1 MATRT
6 PKQQTRNQVRGFVVV
21 WTFITLVMGLAT
33 FLAIYY
39 AYNPNIEVSAQ
50 TIAQDNSNSGGSVVI
65 IESQT
70 PLPATETPVPLPTET
85 PVPTEEEADEE
96 SVAVAQ
102 AATEVPPPTNTPEP
116 TPVPPDEDET
126 FNVGIQ
132 IQVPPDQNPDVMQ
145 GWYRSAQQMNIN
157 WVKIQVRWEL
167 IEVVENEYDWSAL
180 DLAMNEARF
189 FQMRPMLSIVTAPD
203 WSRETGREAGIS
215 LAQHGPPSDNADY
228 VEFVRKIFERY
239 PGQVFG
245 VEVWNEQN
253 ISREWTSMEGLSATR
268 YVSLLRDTYN
278 MVQEESPGTI
288 VISGALSPTGVDDGI
303 GAIDDFRYMQQ
314 MIDAGMLDVT
324 DCVGSHHNGY
334 NIGPLVRFD
343 SVPNDPTAT
352 FRGPFDNPHH
362 SWSFRS
368 TLEGYTQRIR
378 NAGYDTKQCVTEF
391 GWAVTEDLDGF
402 PRGFEFAN
410 DNTLEEQAQFF
421 VEALDWMSS
430 GDDVW
435 LAFVWNLNYAPQAGW
450 DASND
455 NVPYSLIGP
464 GNTFRPAYDAIRDWK
479 AEYDERINAG

>member
-1 MATRT
+1 MATRSQV
-6 PKQQTRNQVRGFVVV
+6 QQTRNQVRSFVLI
-21 WTFITLVMGLAT
+21 WTFITLAMGMAT

-39 AYNPNIEVSAQ
+39 AYQPNIELPSQIVAGN
-50 TIAQDNSNSGGSVVI
+50 NSNNSGGGIVV

-70 PLPATETPVPLPTET
+70 PLPATETPLPQPTE
-85 PVPTEEEADEE
+85 VPQETEEEA
-96 SVAVAQ
+96 VAVAQ
-102 AATEVPPPTNTPEP
+102 AATEIPTEAPTNTPEP
-116 TPVPPDEDET
+116 TPVPPDGDET
-126 FNVGIQ
+126 FRVGTQ
-132 IQVPPDQNPDVMQ
+132 IQTVPDLNEEAMT
-145 GWYRSAQQMNIN
+145 GFYRAAQQMNVQ
-157 WVKIQVRWEL
+157 WVKVQVRWEI
-167 IEVVENEYDWSAL
+167 IEPEPGVYNWEAL
-180 DLAMNEARF
+180 DLAMFNARF
-189 FQMRPMLSIVTAPD
+189 FQIRPMLSIVTAPD
-203 WSRETGREAGIS
+203 WSRQTGREAGIS

-228 VEFVRKIFERY
+228 VNFVQAIFDRY
-239 PGQVFG
+239 PGQVWAI
-245 VEVWNEQN
+245 EVWNEQN
-253 ISREWTSMEGLSATR
+253 ISREWTSMQGLSASN

-278 MVQEESPGTI
+278 MVQEVSPGTI

-314 MIDAGMLDVT
+314 MIDNGMLDYA
-324 DCVGSHHNGY
+324 DCVGAHHNGY

-343 SVPNDPTAT
+343 EVPNDPTAT

-368 TLEGYTQRIR
+368 TLEGYTSRIR
-378 NAGYDTKQCVTEF
+378 DAGSDMKLCVTEF

-435 LAFVWNLNYAPQAGW
+435 LAFVWNLNYGPGAGW
-450 DASND
+450 DATND

-464 GNTFRPAYDAIRDWK
+464 GGTFRPAYDAIRDWNVNYR
-479 AEYDERINAG
+479 EQLGES